1 LPGAGS
7 LVAAVQP
14 DERGELY
21 FVATGEQDGS
31 HAFSRTLAEHE
42 RAVAQYLKRYRQ
54 QRKGN

>member
-7 LVAAVQP
+7 LAAAVQP